1 MKKDLATL
9 LTELRKKNNMTQNEL
24 AEKLGVTYQA
34 VSKWER
40 GENYPDSLLLLEIA
54 KLYKVT
60 VDELL
65 RGEIINKKNNES
77 IIKRKR
83 ILFIT
88 GITLLILSP
97 ITAFIYGFE
106 NYEKYGIAILLI
118 AAVAIPMIV
127 YAAITSQ
134 NLFEQN
140 SPKTLRQKQ
149 KEDGIYAIA
158 AGIFLVLGL
167 VFGLWYIAWVV
178 FIFAYAITV
187 FIKKSKEEK

>member
-118 AAVAIPMIV
+118 AAVAIPMII
-127 YAAITSQ
+127 YATITSQ

>member
-118 AAVAIPMIV
+118 AAIAIPMIV

-134 NLFEQN
+134 SLIEQN

-167 VFGLWYIAWVV
+167 VYGLWYIAWVV
-178 FIFAYAITV
+178 FIFAYAMTV